1 MCMKLQ
7 REHKKKKDP
16 RAARLLTVF
25 KSHQVGLFFFFNLKL
40 NLFNLLKGD
49 VRIARY
55 ILTL

>member
-7 REHKKKKDP
+7 REHTKKKDP

-40 NLFNLLKGD
+40 FNLLKGD